1 MSHGQSADQKKENPR
16 GRHQEPGGTYQVPC
30 TDDRRQPIC
39 PSSASPTSQARTAR
53 SRSPVPS
60 AAPGKPIAEHSIL
73 TITRVNSAL
82 TAPQLVAQVA
92 SCTSHSTTLRRS
104 VSSCASRPLLPGPA
118 GPRPRYLVAMAANRY
133 AQRLTAHLGS
143 PSTRLTRLS
152 QTQLKPS
159 RRWLSSSTTS
169 GSSKSAPSFNPLPVW
184 LAAAAVAVAAP
195 LAYKMAENDTIA
207 LDAASLADR
216 DAQKKRES
224 GVGTES
230 PMRLRMEK
238 FIKEQQKLIVEGLEQ
253 ADGMKFRKDEWE
265 RPNGGGGI
273 TCVLQEGKV
282 FEKAGVGVS
291 VVYGSLPKP
300 AIEKMRANHK
310 TLDPNVESLDFFA
323 AGLSMVLHPYNPMAP
338 TVHLNYR
345 YFETAN
351 PDGTSQAWW
360 FGGGSDLTPSY
371 LFDEDAIHFHKTL
384 KDACDSHDK
393 EYYPRFKKWC
403 DEYFYNKH
411 RGECRGIGGI
421 FFDDLDESERDQ
433 ENTFAFIQDCLK
445 SFLPSYIPILEKR
458 KDMPYTEEEKDWQQ
472 IRRGKYVEFNLV
484 HDRGTAFGLNTPGSR
499 VESILMSL
507 PLTASWKYMH
517 EPEPKSREQRLVEV
531 LRDPKDWV

>member
-1 MSHGQSADQKKENPR
+1 MDSLPAHASSRCPSASPRTPPSQFYLRFHTVLAISISPCPEAGSYGHGKCHMNNRLTKGKKMR

-195 LAYKMAENDTIA
+195 LAYKM
-207 LDAASLADR
+207 
-216 DAQKKRES
+216 
-224 GVGTES
+224 V
-230 PMRLRMEK
+230 
-238 FIKEQQKLIVEGLEQ
+238 
-253 ADGMKFRKDEWE
+253 
-265 RPNGGGGI
+265 
-273 TCVLQEGKV
+273 
-282 FEKAGVGVS
+282 
-291 VVYGSLPKP
+291 
-300 AIEKMRANHK
+300 
-310 TLDPNVESLDFFA
+310 
-323 AGLSMVLHPYNPMAP
+323 
-338 TVHLNYR
+338 
-345 YFETAN
+345 
-351 PDGTSQAWW
+351 
-360 FGGGSDLTPSY
+360 
-371 LFDEDAIHFHKTL
+371 
-384 KDACDSHDK
+384 
-393 EYYPRFKKWC
+393 
-403 DEYFYNKH
+403 
-411 RGECRGIGGI
+411 
-421 FFDDLDESERDQ
+421 
-433 ENTFAFIQDCLK
+433 
-445 SFLPSYIPILEKR
+445 
-458 KDMPYTEEEKDWQQ
+458 
-472 IRRGKYVEFNLV
+472 
-484 HDRGTAFGLNTPGSR
+484 
-499 VESILMSL
+499 
-507 PLTASWKYMH
+507 
-517 EPEPKSREQRLVEV
+517 
-531 LRDPKDWV
+531 

>member
-1 MSHGQSADQKKENPR
+1 
-16 GRHQEPGGTYQVPC
+16 
-30 TDDRRQPIC
+30 
-39 PSSASPTSQARTAR
+39 
-53 SRSPVPS
+53 
-60 AAPGKPIAEHSIL
+60 
-73 TITRVNSAL
+73 
-82 TAPQLVAQVA
+82 
-92 SCTSHSTTLRRS
+92 
-104 VSSCASRPLLPGPA
+104 
-118 GPRPRYLVAMAANRY
+118 MAANRY
-133 AQRLTAHLGS
+133 AQRLTAYLGS

-152 QTQLKPS
+152 QTQLKSS

-531 LRDPKDWV
+531 LRDPKEWV